1 MGVKVSFFG
10 FRWTPGEREQ
20 TRAAR
25 ALAERLSEG
34 ATSLLDWRGLV
45 LLHRGAGPIE
55 VLPHGMGF
63 VFGERFGR
71 EPDPSPPCEACIDP
85 TPTWIA
91 ERWGAYVAVLIDRGF
106 DIVRVLRDPSGARAC
121 FFSEVNGVR
130 IFFSDAEDFLRL
142 APETRADLGFIRA
155 FLRYPPHVGRRTGLE
170 GVDELAPG
178 ECAVYPRQGWTIEAA
193 WTPRDFARATKPLD
207 WSGGKEAL
215 RSAADATVKAWAE
228 PHRRIALRLSGGFDS
243 SVMLGL
249 LRRNAE
255 AEVICVTEYWEGAP
269 EGDERA
275 HARAVAVA
283 NGAELEELRFDPARV
298 NYALC
303 LNAPLTAKPT
313 LTLLSLGNR
322 DLTAFYDELGVSLVT
337 SGQGGDHLFQR
348 SRTPWIA
355 ADALCDRLH
364 PNALMKIALD
374 TARLTGQPV
383 WDVFAAMLVGVARLK
398 PPVRPQSNVMGALK
412 LEGTDVEAPQDHAWL
427 AKLRWASPA
436 RVLRLHQ
443 LLQAISYFDEGA
455 LPGGA
460 RTHPLLLSQPIIET
474 CLRIP
479 PYVMIAG
486 GKERGLAR
494 AAFADIVS
502 LDVARRVTKGETTR
516 YFAAVLAAN
525 EAWIRDILCE
535 GRLVE
540 NGVVDSDALK
550 RALAGGWQQ
559 DGMAADGLYALIA
572 AECWLRN
579 LEAARER
586 AASALA
592 AASAVS
598 QGAPPL

>member
-1 MGVKVSFFG
+1 M
-10 FRWTPGEREQ
+10 
-20 TRAAR
+20 
-25 ALAERLSEG
+25 
-34 ATSLLDWRGLV
+34 
-45 LLHRGAGPIE
+45 
-55 VLPHGMGF
+55 
-63 VFGERFGR
+63 
-71 EPDPSPPCEACIDP
+71 
-85 TPTWIA
+85 
-91 ERWGAYVAVLIDRGF
+91 
-106 DIVRVLRDPSGARAC
+106 LRDPSGARAC
-121 FFSEVNGVR
+121 FISEIGGVR

-142 APETRADLGFIRA
+142 APDTRADLGFIRA
-155 FLRYPPHVGRRTGLE
+155 FLRYPPHLGRRTGLE
-170 GVDELAPG
+170 GVEELAPG
-178 ECAVYPRQGWTIEAA
+178 ECAIYPRHGWTIEAA
-193 WTPRDFARATKPLD
+193 WTPREFARARKPLD
-207 WSGGKEAL
+207 WSEGKEAL
-215 RSAADATVKAWAE
+215 HTAADATVKAWGGR
-228 PHRRIALRLSGGFDS
+228 HGRIALRLSGGFDS

-249 LRRNAE
+249 LRRNTE
-255 AEVICVTEYWEGAP
+255 AEITCVTEYWEGAP

-275 HARAVAVA
+275 HARAVAAA
-283 NGAELEELRFDPARV
+283 NGTELKELRFDPARV

-322 DLTAFYDELGVSLVT
+322 DLTSFYDELGVSLVT

-364 PNALMKIALD
+364 PKALMDIALD

-383 WDVFAAMLVGVARLK
+383 WDVFAAMIVGAARLK
-398 PPVRPQSNVMGALK
+398 SPVRPHSNVMGALK
-412 LEGTDVEAPQDHAWL
+412 AAGDEAEAPADHAWL

-436 RVLRLHQ
+436 RALRVHQ
-443 LLQAISYFDEGA
+443 LLQALSYFDEGA
-455 LPGGA
+455 LPGGG
-460 RTHPLLLSQPIIET
+460 RTHPLLLSQPIVET

-479 PYVMIAG
+479 PYVMTAG
-486 GKERGLAR
+486 GKERALAR
-494 AAFADIVS
+494 AAFADLVS

-525 EAWIRDILCE
+525 ETWIRDLLCG

-540 NGVVDSDALK
+540 YGVVDSDALR
-550 RALAGGWQQ
+550 RALAGGWLQ

-592 AASAVS
+592 AASAIAQS
-598 QGAPPL
+598 TPTG

>member
-1 MGVKVSFFG
+1 MSFVG

-25 ALAERLSEG
+25 AFAERLSDG
-34 ATSLLDWRGLV
+34 ATSLIDWRGLV
-45 LLHRGAGPIE
+45 LLHCGAEPMEI
-55 VLPHGMGF
+55 LPHGMGF

-71 EPDPSPPCEACIDP
+71 GPDPSPPCQLCVDP

-91 ERWGAYVAVLIDRGF
+91 ERWGAFIAVLIDRGF
-106 DIVRVLRDPSGARAC
+106 DMVRVLRDPSGARSC
-121 FFSEVNGVR
+121 FFAEISGVR

-142 APETRADLGFIRA
+142 APESRADLGFIRA

-170 GVDELAPG
+170 GVEELAPG
-178 ECAVYPRQGWTIEAA
+178 ECAIYPRQGFRIEAA
-193 WTPRDFARATKPLD
+193 WTPRELVRANKPLD
-207 WSGGKEAL
+207 WREGKEAL
-215 RSAADATVKAWAE
+215 RSAADATVKAWGG

-249 LRRNAE
+249 LRRNTE
-255 AEVICVTEYWEGAP
+255 AEIICVTEYWEGAP
-269 EGDERA
+269 EGDERSYA
-275 HARAVAVA
+275 QAAAAA
-283 NGAELEELRFDPARV
+283 NGAELKELRFDPTRVDYAR
-298 NYALC
+298 C
-303 LNAPLTAKPT
+303 LGAPFSAKPT

-322 DLTAFYDELGVSLVT
+322 DLSAFYDDLGVSLVT

-355 ADALCDRLH
+355 ADALCDGVR

-374 TARLTGQPV
+374 TARLTGQSV
-383 WDVFAAMLVGVARLK
+383 WDVFAAMIVGAARLK
-398 PPVRPQSNVMGALK
+398 PAVRPQSNVMGALK
-412 LEGTDVEAPQDHAWL
+412 PAGDDADAPQDHAWL
-427 AKLRWASPA
+427 ATLRWAAPA
-436 RVLRLHQ
+436 RVLRIHQ
-443 LLQAISYFDEGA
+443 LLQALSYFDEGA

-460 RTHPLLLSQPIIET
+460 RTHPLLLSQPIVET

-479 PYVMIAG
+479 PYVMTAG
-486 GKERGLAR
+486 GKERALAR
-494 AAFADIVS
+494 AAFADLVS
-502 LDVARRVTKGETTR
+502 FDVVQRVTKGETTR

-525 EAWIRDILCE
+525 EAWIRDILCG

-540 NGVVDSDALK
+540 SGIVDSEALE
-550 RALAGGWQQ
+550 RALAGGWLQ

-579 LEAARER
+579 LETARER
-586 AASALA
+586 ALSALA

-598 QGAPPL
+598 QGAPTV

>member
-1 MGVKVSFFG
+1 VKVSFIG
-10 FRWTPGEREQ
+10 FRWTPGERDEA
-20 TRAAR
+20 RAAR
-25 ALAERLSEG
+25 ALAERLSDG
-34 ATSLLDWRGLV
+34 AASLLDWRGLV

-55 VLPHGMGF
+55 VLPYGMGF

-85 TPTWIA
+85 TPTWIT

-106 DIVRVLRDPSGARAC
+106 DVVRVLRDPSGARPC
-121 FFSEVNGVR
+121 FISEIEGVR

-142 APETRADLGFIRA
+142 APDTRADLGFLRA
-155 FLRYPPHVGRRTGLE
+155 FLRYPPYLGRRTGLE
-170 GVDELAPG
+170 GVEELAPG
-178 ECAVYPRQGWTIEAA
+178 ECAIYPRQGWTIEAA
-193 WTPRDFARATKPLD
+193 WTPRDFVRANSTLD
-207 WSGGKEAL
+207 WRDGKEAL
-215 RSAADATVKAWAE
+215 RGAADATVKAWGG

-249 LRRNAE
+249 LRRNTE
-255 AEVICVTEYWEGAP
+255 AEITCVTEYWEGAP

-275 HARAVAVA
+275 HARAVAAA
-283 NGAELEELRFDPARV
+283 NGAELKELRFDPARV

-313 LTLLSLGNR
+313 LALLSLGNR

-364 PNALMKIALD
+364 PKALLEIAVD

-383 WDVFAAMLVGVARLK
+383 WDVFAAMVLGAARLK
-398 PPVRPQSNVMGALK
+398 SPVRPHSNVMGALK
-412 LEGTDVEAPQDHAWL
+412 PAEDDAEAPADHAWF

-436 RVLRLHQ
+436 RVLRIHH
-443 LLQAISYFDEGA
+443 LLQALSYFDEGA
-455 LPGGA
+455 LPNGS
-460 RTHPLLLSQPIIET
+460 RTHPLLLSQPIMET

-479 PYVMIAG
+479 AYVMVAG
-486 GKERGLAR
+486 GKERALAR
-494 AAFADIVS
+494 AAFADLVS

-525 EAWIRDILCE
+525 QAWIREILI
-535 GRLVE
+535 GGKLVE
-540 NGVVDSDALK
+540 CGVVDAEALK
-550 RALAGGWQQ
+550 RALACGWLQ

-586 AASALA
+586 VKSAAPMVDETGKLN
-592 AASAVS
+592 
-598 QGAPPL
+598 L

>member
-1 MGVKVSFFG
+1 MSFIG
-10 FRWTPGEREQ
+10 FRWTPGERDEA
-20 TRAAR
+20 RAAR
-25 ALAERLSEG
+25 ALAERLSDG

-45 LLHRGAGPIE
+45 LLHHGTGPLE
-55 VLPHGMGF
+55 VLPHNMGF

-71 EPDPSPPCEACIDP
+71 GPDPSPPCEAYIDP

-91 ERWGAYVAVLIDRGF
+91 ERWGAFVAVLIDRGY
-106 DIVRVLRDPSGARAC
+106 DIVRVLRDPSGARSC
-121 FFSEVNGVR
+121 FISEIGGVR

-142 APETRADLGFIRA
+142 APDTRADLKFIRA
-155 FLRYPPHVGRRTGLE
+155 FLRYPPHIGRRTGLE
-170 GVDELAPG
+170 GVEELAPG
-178 ECAVYPRQGWTIEAA
+178 ECAIYPRQGGTIEAA
-193 WTPRDFARATKPLD
+193 WTPRRFVRANSALD
-207 WSGGKEAL
+207 WREGKEAL
-215 RSAADATVKAWAE
+215 RSATDATVKAWAE

-249 LRRNAE
+249 LRRNTE

-269 EGDERA
+269 EGDERD

-283 NGAELEELRFDPARV
+283 NGAELKELRFDPARV

-364 PNALMKIALD
+364 PKALMEIALD
-374 TARLTGQPV
+374 TARLTGQSV
-383 WDVFAAMLVGVARLK
+383 WDVFAAMLVGVARLQ
-398 PPVRPQSNVMGALK
+398 PPVRPQSEVMGVLK
-412 LEGTDVEAPQDHAWL
+412 LEWDDAWAPQDHAWL
-427 AKLRWASPA
+427 SKLRWVPPA
-436 RVLRLHQ
+436 RVLRIHQ
-443 LLQAISYFDEGA
+443 LLQALSYFDEGV
-455 LPGGA
+455 LPGGPRA
-460 RTHPLLLSQPIIET
+460 RPLLLSQPIVET

-479 PYVMIAG
+479 PYVMTAG
-486 GKERGLAR
+486 GKERALAR

-502 LDVARRVTKGETTR
+502 IDVARRVTKGETTR

-525 EAWIRDILCE
+525 EGWIREILLDGELIEC
-535 GRLVE
+535 
-540 NGVVDSDALK
+540 GVVDSDALK
-550 RALAGGWQQ
+550 RALAGGWLQ
-559 DGMAADGLYALIA
+559 DGMTADGLYALIA

-579 LEAARER
+579 FEAARER

-592 AASAVS
+592 AASAIEQS
-598 QGAPPL
+598 TPTG